1 MQDDFRGEGN
11 QNLYQIIRYFD
22 NTAGV
27 WSSEDLADLTSHPL
41 AATRERLL
49 EQSDLYVDATGS
61 VHIFFKEFLGAD
73 GATSSIKHLT
83 GSLGAWT
90 TRTIDATQLNL
101 NWVKM
106 IEVGGTR
113 YLIGTS
119 HASLYLLDETGT
131 TFREIAL
138 PPGMSG
144 IYPYAAT
151 RQDGTA
157 DSEAYIDLILLNGDS
172 GNYPDAAN
180 YYVRIAK
187 ADIGL

>member
-1 MQDDFRGEGN
+1 M
-11 QNLYQIIRYFD
+11 
-22 NTAGV
+22 
-27 WSSEDLADLTSHPL
+27 
-41 AATRERLL
+41 
-49 EQSDLYVDATGS
+49 
-61 VHIFFKEFLGAD
+61 
-73 GATSSIKHLT
+73 
-83 GSLGAWT
+83 
-90 TRTIDATQLNL
+90 TQLGL

-113 YLIGTS
+113 YLAGTS
-119 HASLYLLDETGT
+119 HAGLYVLDETGT

-138 PPGMSG
+138 PSGMSG
-144 IYPYAAT
+144 IYPYVAT